1 MVKIECSKKLF
12 SSLKVNEFLKKP
24 NWRALSIL
32 VRAQSVVRSSLRTVG
47 QIYANSSLR
56 TSKIRKSMHFEVGM
70 APFVFKFEKN
80 HVFGHSIFHR
90 A

>member
-1 MVKIECSKKLF
+1 M
-12 SSLKVNEFLKKP
+12 NEFLK
-24 NWRALSIL
+24 NLTWRALSIL

-47 QIYANSSLR
+47 QIYANSSVR

-70 APFVFKFEKN
+70 APFVLKLEKN